1 MKKQFYT
8 SLIALILLA
17 ATASAQARFSSNTE
31 NYQFGQIEWK
41 LPVTATF
48 VVTNTGDQ
56 PLVLT
61 EVEPDCA
68 CTIARWTQS
77 PIAAGAKGT
86 IEVTFDAKA
95 LGRFHKSVAIYT
107 NATPNLV
114 RLQLSGEVVREIKDF
129 TRTHPYQ
136 IGDIRI
142 DRKELDFPD
151 SHRGEHP
158 SLRIGVVNQSAAPYE
173 PVLMHLPTYLK
184 AEASPT
190 VLQQGEKGVIT
201 LTLDTERL
209 TDLGL
214 TQASVYLSRF
224 LGDKVGAE
232 NELPVS
238 LVLLPDFSGLSE
250 TERANAPA
258 IRLSTTEADL
268 SAVLAK
274 KSKARQDIQVTNT
287 GRSALEI
294 SKLQVSHPAIS
305 VSLKKNLLQ
314 PGETTRLRLTVQK
327 KNIDK
332 ARRPLRLL
340 LITNDPQQP
349 KVVINI
355 KSSKE

>member
-1 MKKQFYT
+1 
-8 SLIALILLA
+8 
-17 ATASAQARFSSNTE
+17 
-31 NYQFGQIEWK
+31 
-41 LPVTATF
+41 
-48 VVTNTGDQ
+48 
-56 PLVLT
+56 
-61 EVEPDCA
+61 
-68 CTIARWTQS
+68 
-77 PIAAGAKGT
+77 
-86 IEVTFDAKA
+86 
-95 LGRFHKSVAIYT
+95 
-107 NATPNLV
+107 
-114 RLQLSGEVVREIKDF
+114 
-129 TRTHPYQ
+129 
-136 IGDIRI
+136 
-142 DRKELDFPD
+142 
-151 SHRGEHP
+151 
-158 SLRIGVVNQSAAPYE
+158 
-173 PVLMHLPTYLK
+173 
-184 AEASPT
+184 
-190 VLQQGEKGVIT
+190 
-201 LTLDTERL
+201 
-209 TDLGL
+209 GL